1 MFVSL
6 IVAVFVASLTFTPQ
20 AQASPPW
27 ESCWGQAS
35 AVFAQMGYM
44 GEHASQQEEPRDGL
58 YNLAFYLYDA
68 GVLSEPSLA
77 ALGAYLVSIDP
88 RLTVE
93 ACMP

>member
-35 AVFAQMGYM
+35 AVFAQMGYI
-44 GEHASQQEEPRDGL
+44 EEG
-58 YNLAFYLYDA
+58 
-68 GVLSEPSLA
+68 GVISEPSLA
-77 ALGAYLVSIDP
+77 ALGAYVADAEGLSIDAC
-88 RLTVE
+88 VE
-93 ACMP
+93 